1 MSGSKGQRPSGW
13 PAPFLL
19 AKEIL
24 EPVFFAAG
32 LRFVAIDR
40 GEGRE
45 GHAFAEYSRRGE
57 RIRLVWEGTER
68 VLWLESAPERDA
80 QIIGRWTDVEWILA
94 GARRPLNPDT
104 GDERMAELAEALAEY
119 LVRAGGARIP
129 AIPTLTVPEPDDD
142 D

>member
-1 MSGSKGQRPSGW
+1 VSTTRERRPAGW

-24 EPVFFAAG
+24 EPVLFAAG
-32 LRFVAIDR
+32 LRFVATDR
-40 GEGRE
+40 GEGRD

-68 VLWLESAPERDA
+68 ALWLESAPERDA
-80 QIIGRWTDVEWILA
+80 QIIGRWTDIEWILA

-104 GDERMAELAEALAEY
+104 GEERMAELTEALADY
-119 LVRAGGARIP
+119 LVRGRGARIP
-129 AIPTLTVPEPDDD
+129 ATPTLTEPEPDPND
-142 D
+142 